1 MISLT
6 PWEEKN
12 IKYISQ
18 PRLRGLNQKT
28 HTSCSKCTT
37 TWLPAC
43 NPIAVGRHVTKKRY
57 FIHYRYRS
65 TISLAR
71 SYIPYFQWTPSPAAP
86 PTPKGS
92 STQLPR
98 NPSRFK
104 DHFWSQKSL
113 PTFEVLQGVGS
124 TSPQVM
130 SHDKLIVW
138 LTGRWLCFFLGF
150 WGLKKSC
157 PWHGW
162 TTAFLIKPGFDKPPS
177 LLTKRLLG

>member
-1 MISLT
+1 MRRKEHKVHISTTTTRPQSKNT
-6 PWEEKN
+6 P
-12 IKYISQ
+12 
-18 PRLRGLNQKT
+18 
-28 HTSCSKCTT
+28 SCWKCT

-43 NPIAVGRHVTKKRY
+43 NPICSRQACNKARY

-71 SYIPYFQWTPSPAAP
+71 SYIPYFQWTPSTKLALGMEFAHPQALLP
-86 PTPKGS
+86 PTPWKS
-92 STQLPR
+92 
-98 NPSRFK
+98 SRFK
-104 DHFWSQKSL
+104 DYFWSQKSL
-113 PTFEVLQGVGS
+113 PTFEVLQGVGL

-130 SHDKLIVW
+130 SHDKMIVW
-138 LTGRWLCFFLGF
+138 LTGRWLFEKNILGF
-150 WGLKKSC
+150 WGLNKNC